1 MRREGEADAELWH
14 PVIKAVV
21 SPPAQR
27 LPGLG
32 LVRGGTKGTG
42 RRWHG
47 PDTKTG
53 GGGKIIPTAVCVCVC
68 VEGGGWNWRH
78 DSKNRSFYSQ

>member
-1 MRREGEADAELWH
+1 MRRQGEADAELWH
-14 PVIKAVV
+14 PVIKPVV

-42 RRWHG
+42 GRWHG
-47 PDTKTG
+47 SGTKTARENKPSSHFG
-53 GGGKIIPTAVCVCVC
+53 AVAVAHL
-68 VEGGGWNWRH
+68 NHRN
-78 DSKNRSFYSQ
+78 D